1 MVELFNIGF
10 LEIRFLDI
18 IDILLVGLF
27 LFQLYRLVKGSLA
40 FNILIGLL
48 LVYLASL
55 VVSSLDMQL
64 LSGILGGFVGV
75 GVIAVLIVFQP
86 EIRRFLL
93 YLGRGSRFGRESF
106 WKRLSVKKW
115 KISAYQE
122 LQIKET
128 TKALESLAKTKTGT
142 IIVYA
147 VTSKLQY
154 FSNTGTILNARIS
167 SNLLESIFFKNN
179 PLHDGAVIIGENQ
192 ILAAGCVLPLSENP
206 DIPSNLGL
214 RHRAAVGITE
224 HSDALV
230 IIVSEETGFLSYA
243 REGKLY
249 ENQSLEDIQLVIHQ
263 VVREIYH
270 PKMESQESL
279 ESTNVFDG

>member
-18 IDILLVGLF
+18 IDILLVGLL

-55 VVSSLDMQL
+55 VVSSFDMQL

-75 GVIAVLIVFQP
+75 GLIAVLIVFQP

-93 YLGRGSRFGRESF
+93 YLGRGSRFGSDSF
-106 WKRLSVKKW
+106 WKRLSVRKW

-122 LQIKET
+122 LQIKEVS
-128 TKALESLAKTKTGT
+128 KALEHLSKTKTGA

-154 FSNTGTILNARIS
+154 FANTGTILNAKIS
-167 SNLLESIFFKNN
+167 SNLVESIFFKNN
-179 PLHDGAVIIGENQ
+179 PLHDGAVIISDNQ
-192 ILAAGCVLPLSENP
+192 ILAAGCVLPLTENP
-206 DIPSNLGL
+206 DIPSKLGL

-230 IIVSEETGFLSYA
+230 LVVSEETGLLSYA
-243 REGKLY
+243 REGHLY
-249 ENQSLEDIQLVIHQ
+249 ENQSIEDIQGVIHD
-263 VVREIYH
+263 VVREIYT
-270 PKMESQESL
+270 PKMEGEEAL
-279 ESTNVFDG
+279 ESSNVFDG